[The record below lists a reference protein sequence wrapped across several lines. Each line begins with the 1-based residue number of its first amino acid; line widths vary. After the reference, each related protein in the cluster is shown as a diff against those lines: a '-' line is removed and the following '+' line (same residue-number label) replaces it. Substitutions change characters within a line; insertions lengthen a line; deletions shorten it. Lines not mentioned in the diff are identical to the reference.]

1 MKKINFLLT
10 TLLTLVMILTLVF
23 TPSLAQNRNM
33 KYRNHS
39 LESQQNQSTLCTVK
53 KGDCLWKIAKSH
65 NFKLRKIINANPHF
79 ENPDLIYPGD
89 KVYMP
94 KKQDMQNESQMQKQN
109 NMKQEKTDMSKEDTA
124 PQTNNQMQTMKKEV
138 VNLVNQERQKRG
150 LKPYQHYSKLANVA
164 QKKAEDMRDNN
175 YFSHQSPTYG
185 SPFEMLK
192 EFNIQYSAAGENIAR
207 GQRTAEE
214 VMNSWMNSPGHRKNI
229 LSEKYTHIGVGLAKN
244 SQETNHWV
252 QMFIRK

>member
-10 TLLTLVMILTLVF
+10 LVMILTFVC

-33 KYRNHS
+33 KYHNHS
-39 LESQQNQSTLCTVK
+39 LKSQQNQSTLCTVK

-65 NFKLRKIINANPHF
+65 NFKLRQIINANSHF

-94 KKQDMQNESQMQKQN
+94 KKQDMQNESQMQQDK
-109 NMKQEKTDMSKEDTA
+109 MRKDKTDMSKEDTSS
-124 PQTNNQMQTMKKEV
+124 QTNKQISSMKKEV

-185 SPFEMLK
+185 SPFEMMK

-229 LSEKYTHIGVGLAKN
+229 LSEKYTHIGVGLAKK
-244 SQETNHWV
+244 SQGTNYWV